1 MNPYLICTL
10 VSILLTQFLFQDVPD
25 HSTPYL
31 MLTSTNLE
39 TKKAFTKAKIKEN
52 WKPKTA

>member
-1 MNPYLICTL
+1 MNPYFVICIL
-10 VSILLTQFLFQDVPD
+10 VSILLRQFLFQDVPD

-39 TKKAFTKAKIKEN
+39 TKKAFTKARIKEN
-52 WKPKTA
+52 